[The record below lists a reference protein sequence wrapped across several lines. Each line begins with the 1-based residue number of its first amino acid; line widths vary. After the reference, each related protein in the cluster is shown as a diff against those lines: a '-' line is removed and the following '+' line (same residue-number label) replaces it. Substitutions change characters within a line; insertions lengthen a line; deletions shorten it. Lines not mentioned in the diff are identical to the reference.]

1 MGSVFYTTS
10 NSKKVLESLVLISAP
25 SPLSGRTGKVYNTH
39 SLILNNSSAIKCS
52 SRTPVILGLESAQNS
67 GLKMTAYLKK
77 KKKVA
82 KLTVRILQKE
92 EPALGGDYL

>member
-77 KKKVA
+77 KKVA